1 MSVDIHVPDM
11 GESITE
17 VRLGQWLKADGEW
30 VDRDDL
36 LVEIESDKVTQEL
49 PAPAGGV
56 LKITQV
62 EGADI
67 PIGTVIG
74 TLDPNGDKPPPG
86 PPPGPDSAAEAASD
100 SRVPT
105 TRVEVATETAASAN
119 VRATSMA
126 RKIAADQGVNLQ
138 GVHGSGPAGR
148 IMKSDVLAAPDTELV
163 LADEGDASSPPASPP
178 ASPPPPE
185 AVLVERGLRRV
196 KMSPLRKRIA
206 QRLVEAQHNA
216 AMLTTFNEADM
227 TAVMRLRSMHKDDF
241 HDRYG
246 VKLGFMSFF
255 ARAVVSALK
264 AYPELNAYLDGD
276 CFEYHDYVDLSIAIG
291 TDKGLVVPVVRQ
303 AHRMSFADIEQSIA
317 ELAQRARSNK
327 LAMDDLM
334 GGTFTISNGGVYGS
348 MMSTPILNPP
358 QSGILGLHRIMKR
371 PVEDPDNP
379 GNIVLRPMMYLAVSY
394 DHRIVDG
401 AGAVGFLVHIK
412 NCIEQ
417 PDRLLLGL

>member
-1 MSVDIHVPDM
+1 MSVDIQVPDM

-17 VRLGQWLKADGEW
+17 VRLGQWLKANGDW
-30 VDRDDL
+30 VDRDEL

-49 PAPAGGV
+49 PAPAAGV
-56 LKITQV
+56 LSITQR
-62 EGADI
+62 EGADVL
-67 PIGTVIG
+67 IGAVIG
-74 TLDPNGDKPPPG
+74 GLDPNAPKPQASPSNAPASDAST
-86 PPPGPDSAAEAASD
+86 GPD
-100 SRVPT
+100 VPT
-105 TRVEVATETAASAN
+105 TRIEMATESAASAN

-126 RKIAADQGVNLQ
+126 RKIAADQGVDLQ
-138 GVHGSGPAGR
+138 SVHGSGPSGR
-148 IMKSDVLAAPDTELV
+148 IMKSDVLDTS
-163 LADEGDASSPPASPP
+163 ATPIKSPPAELTV
-178 ASPPPPE
+178 ASTTPISADE
-185 AVLVERGLRRV
+185 SNLAQAGIRRE

-227 TAVMRLRSMHKDDF
+227 TAVMHLRNMHKDDF

-264 AYPELNAYLDGD
+264 AFPALNAYIDGD
-276 CFEYHDYVDLSIAIG
+276 CFEYHDFVDLSIAIG
-291 TDKGLVVPVVRQ
+291 TEKGLVVPVVRQ
-303 AHRMSFADIEQSIA
+303 AQNMGFADIEAAIA
-317 ELAQRARSNK
+317 ALAQRARSNK
-327 LAMDDLM
+327 LTMADLT

>member
-1 MSVDIHVPDM
+1 
-11 GESITE
+11 
-17 VRLGQWLKADGEW
+17 
-30 VDRDDL
+30 
-36 LVEIESDKVTQEL
+36 
-49 PAPAGGV
+49 
-56 LKITQV
+56 
-62 EGADI
+62 
-67 PIGTVIG
+67 
-74 TLDPNGDKPPPG
+74 
-86 PPPGPDSAAEAASD
+86 
-100 SRVPT
+100 
-105 TRVEVATETAASAN
+105 
-119 VRATSMA
+119 
-126 RKIAADQGVNLQ
+126 
-138 GVHGSGPAGR
+138 
-148 IMKSDVLAAPDTELV
+148 MKSDVL
-163 LADEGDASSPPASPP
+163 DAPPADLILAPEPP
-178 ASPPPPE
+178 DAQVPPDAPHTPDMPL
-185 AVLVERGLRRV
+185 AERGVRRV

-206 QRLVEAQHNA
+206 QRLVEAQHEA

-227 TAVMRLRSMHKDDF
+227 TAVMRLRSLHKDDF

-264 AYPELNAYLDGD
+264 AFPELNAYLDGD

-317 ELAQRARSNK
+317 DLAVRARSGK

-358 QSGILGLHRIMKR
+358 QSGILGLHRIMRR

-379 GNIVLRPMMYLAVSY
+379 GAIVLRPMMYLAVSY

-412 NCIEQ
+412 HCIEQ

>member
-1 MSVDIHVPDM
+1 M
-11 GESITE
+11 
-17 VRLGQWLKADGEW
+17 
-30 VDRDDL
+30 
-36 LVEIESDKVTQEL
+36 
-49 PAPAGGV
+49 
-56 LKITQV
+56 
-62 EGADI
+62 
-67 PIGTVIG
+67 
-74 TLDPNGDKPPPG
+74 
-86 PPPGPDSAAEAASD
+86 
-100 SRVPT
+100 
-105 TRVEVATETAASAN
+105 ATESAASAN

-126 RKIAADQGVNLQ
+126 RKIAADQGVDLQ
-138 GVHGSGPAGR
+138 SVHGSGPSGR
-148 IMKSDVLAAPDTELV
+148 IMKSDVLDTS
-163 LADEGDASSPPASPP
+163 ATPIKSPPAELTV
-178 ASPPPPE
+178 ASTTPISADE
-185 AVLVERGLRRV
+185 SNLAQAGIRRE

-227 TAVMRLRSMHKDDF
+227 TAVMHLRNMHKDDF

-264 AYPELNAYLDGD
+264 AFPALNAYIDGD
-276 CFEYHDYVDLSIAIG
+276 CFEYHDFVDLSIAIG
-291 TDKGLVVPVVRQ
+291 TEKGLVVPVVRQ
-303 AHRMSFADIEQSIA
+303 AQNMGFADIEAAIA
-317 ELAQRARSNK
+317 ALAQRARNNK
-327 LAMDDLM
+327 LTMADLT

>member
-1 MSVDIHVPDM
+1 
-11 GESITE
+11 
-17 VRLGQWLKADGEW
+17 
-30 VDRDDL
+30 
-36 LVEIESDKVTQEL
+36 
-49 PAPAGGV
+49 
-56 LKITQV
+56 
-62 EGADI
+62 
-67 PIGTVIG
+67 
-74 TLDPNGDKPPPG
+74 
-86 PPPGPDSAAEAASD
+86 
-100 SRVPT
+100 
-105 TRVEVATETAASAN
+105 
-119 VRATSMA
+119 MA
-126 RKIAADQGVNLQ
+126 RKIAQDQGVDLD

-148 IMKSDVLAAPDTELV
+148 IMKSDVLAAPDAELV
-163 LADEGDASSPPASPP
+163 IADERDAPA
-178 ASPPPPE
+178 PPPE
-185 AVLVERGLRRV
+185 AALAQRGIRRV

-206 QRLVEAQHNA
+206 QRLVEAQHDA

-227 TAVMRLRSMHKDDF
+227 TAVMRLRNMHKDDF

-317 ELAQRARSNK
+317 QLAQRARSNK
-327 LAMDDLM
+327 LTMDDLM

-412 NCIEQ
+412 HCIEQ